1 MSKKK
6 ENHGDLLYDHLNGRL
21 KTKLSRLKEKAKT
34 TAATMQLMDLY
45 LFNKLGLAHV
55 LLNHE

>member
-21 KTKLSRLKEKAKT
+21 KTKLRLKEKAKT
-34 TAATMQLMDLY
+34 TVATMQLMDLY